1 MEGNVEM
8 STFGKKIEIS
18 LFGESHGQAI
28 GMTIHNFPAN
38 ITLDLEHI
46 RHQLALRRGLPE
58 ISTSRREADAFS
70 IISGYFQ
77 NKTTGAPL
85 TFLIPNED
93 VESRPYE
100 QDPYTVRP
108 GHADVTQYLK
118 YAGANDYRGGG
129 HLSGRITAPLVILG
143 AICAQRLSEKGI
155 AVSSRIKSIAGITD
169 TLVPSWTTFEG
180 DPFPVSDPNMK
191 QKMLEAINQARSEGD
206 SVGCIV
212 ETCVTGLDSGLGE
225 PFFDS
230 VESIISHLIF
240 SIPAVKGIEFG
251 DGFDFSK
258 MRGSQANDSPSYENG
273 KLVFLTNHN
282 GGILG
287 GITSGA
293 PLLFRTAIKP
303 TPSIAKVKDT
313 INIVKQ
319 EKTTINIRG
328 RHDPCIVPR
337 ALHVINALTAYA
349 LFELYER
356 NQ

>member
-18 LFGESHGQAI
+18 LFGESHGEAI
-28 GMTIHNFPAN
+28 GITVHNFPAN
-38 ITLDLEHI
+38 ISLDLDHI
-46 RHQLALRRGLPE
+46 RHQLNLRRGLSE
-58 ISTSRREADAFS
+58 ISTARREADEFS

-85 TFLIPNED
+85 TFLIPNTD
-93 VESRPYE
+93 VESKPYE
-100 QDPYTVRP
+100 RDPYTVRP
-108 GHADVTQYLK
+108 GHADLTQYLK

-155 AVSSRIKSIAGITD
+155 TVSSRISSLAKITD
-169 TLVPSWTTFEG
+169 TTIPAWTSFEG
-180 DPFPVSDPNMK
+180 DPFPVSDSNMK

-206 SVGCIV
+206 SVGGII
-212 ETCVTGLDSGLGE
+212 ETCATGLDAGLGE

-240 SIPAVKGIEFG
+240 SIPAVKGVEFG
-251 DGFDFSK
+251 DGFDITRI
-258 MRGSQANDSPSYENG
+258 RGSEANDSPSYENG
-273 KLVFLTNHN
+273 KLIFLTNHN

-287 GITSGA
+287 GITSSA

-303 TPSIAKVKDT
+303 TPSIARVQDT
-313 INIVKQ
+313 INIRKQ
-319 EKTTINIRG
+319 EKTTINIHG

-349 LFELYER
+349 LLELYER

>member
-1 MEGNVEM
+1 MGGDVEM

-18 LFGESHGQAI
+18 LFGESHGEAI
-28 GMTIHNFPAN
+28 GITIHNFPAN
-38 ITLDLEHI
+38 ISLDLDHI
-46 RHQLALRRGLPE
+46 RKQLALRRGIPD
-58 ISTSRREADAFS
+58 ISTPRREPDEFS

-85 TFLIPNED
+85 TFLIPNVD
-93 VESRPYE
+93 VKSMPYE
-100 QDPYTVRP
+100 HDPYTVRP
-108 GHADVTQYLK
+108 GHADITQYLK

-129 HLSGRITAPLVILG
+129 HLSGRITAPLIILG
-143 AICAQRLSEKGI
+143 AICAQRLSEKGVTI
-155 AVSSRIKSIAGITD
+155 SSRIKSIGKMTD
-169 TLVPSWTTFEG
+169 SSFPLWTVLEN
-180 DPFPVSDPNMK
+180 DPFPVSDKDMK
-191 QKMLEAINQARSEGD
+191 PKMLEAINLARDDGD
-206 SVGCIV
+206 SVGGIV
-212 ETCVTGLDSGLGE
+212 ETCAMGVDSGLGE

-230 VESIISHLIF
+230 VESLISHLIF

-251 DGFDFSK
+251 DGFDITA
-258 MRGSQANDSPSYENG
+258 MHGSEANDSPSYELG
-273 KLVFLTNHN
+273 KLVFKTNHN

-303 TPSIAKVKDT
+303 TPSIAKVQET
-313 INIVKQ
+313 INIMKQ
-319 EKTTINIRG
+319 ENATINIRG